1 MLGAAPTL
9 ESNYWFGAQGNRLWV
24 GQVECDGDKTI
35 TGDECV
41 DYQESNR
48 VKVRIMGYHTR
59 SRSQLKSLDLPWATV
74 LMPTTETISR
84 HSAGVVHGLENGMW
98 VLGTFMDG
106 ESAQQPLVMGSI
118 GIVDKRQQTY
128 TDRVSDK
135 GLSNDHA
142 ATHPEKVKNNKASSG
157 GHGQSNRGEN
167 TGTFSA
173 NDKEQESN
181 ERQTFTVS
189 NGKCGPR
196 PEGDFAK
203 ILNDLFQFTGK
214 NEKIGGVF
222 VNKLTGNIV
231 ETAGIIQTYVSR
243 LAAAASGILG
253 DIKQLILSEFKKYFQ
268 QFIITP
274 ITTALALKPTK
285 DSEIIW
291 GANKLGDV
299 FIEIFKC
306 IFGTILEELLN
317 LILDIVTGI
326 IDDAVN
332 SAFCMVQDII
342 SGITSKISD
351 LVGSAL
357 GALSN
362 VTSLISQ
369 YGDWGGS
376 WLSKIGELV
385 ALFCDGQLSCILGI
399 GEYTTKEGESS
410 DNSVGSFMNR
420 IETFGNLPNDAKIG
434 LFGSDSFLSTFENT
448 QIIDSDGNVSKGT
461 LNCSK
466 SNKFTFPAIPEL
478 VFTGLKYKFDA
489 AVGDFPG
496 PFPGTYSKGS
506 KYPRAIPV
514 INSKGKIIGA
524 KITNPGVDISPGVK
538 ISVKP
543 YRDWGSGA
551 ELKPIIKNG
560 KIEDLIVINGGG
572 GYPYFD
578 GSNLNPRIPLIGNQD
593 GTGSGTNGTGDSTNG
608 TGSGT
613 NNGTGSGTNNGTG
626 DSTNNGTGS
635 GNNGTGDSTNNG
647 TGSGTNGT
655 GDSTN
660 NGTGEPDYDR
670 IYGIYAENPYWIGI
684 ITPNNPPQV
693 LNAGENLDGTCG
705 IIVEPGKDEGTN
717 VVLPELEPV
726 IVNGRLISIKVIKEG
741 FGFTSPPKMYMA
753 CTNSNIDSSDQR
765 RVKIQPVLRY
775 IPRKDAKDY
784 LNLFDD
790 YRDIIDCVGF
800 PGDY

>member
-24 GQVECDGDKTI
+24 GQVECDGAKTI
-35 TGDECV
+35 TEEECV

-59 SRSQLKSLDLPWATV
+59 SRTQLKPLDLPWASV
-74 LMPTTETISR
+74 LMPTTETITR
-84 HSAGVVHGLENGMW
+84 HSAGAVHGLENGMW

-128 TDRVSDK
+128 TDRVGDL
-135 GLSNDHA
+135 GLSNDLTA
-142 ATHPEKVKNNKASSG
+142 RRPELVKNMTESSG
-157 GHGQSNRGEN
+157 GHGQSNRGSK
-167 TGTFSA
+167 TGTVSA
-173 NDKEQESN
+173 NDAQQEKN

-196 PEGDFAK
+196 PESDFTK
-203 ILNDLFQFTGK
+203 ILNDLFQFTGQ

-231 ETAGIIQTYVSR
+231 ETAGIVQSYTSR

-253 DIKQLILSEFKKYFQ
+253 DIKQLILSEFRKYFQ

-274 ITTALALKPTK
+274 ITTALALSPQKNSTV
-285 DSEIIW
+285 IW
-291 GANKLGDV
+291 ASNEVADT

-317 LILDIVTGI
+317 MLLDIVSGI

-342 SGITSKISD
+342 SGITSKISE
-351 LVGSAL
+351 LVSSAL
-357 GALSN
+357 GALSS
-362 VTSLISQ
+362 VTSLISEF
-369 YGDWGGS
+369 GDWGGS
-376 WLSKIGELV
+376 WLKKIGDLV

-399 GEYTTKEGESS
+399 GEYTTKEGESN
-410 DNSVGSFMNR
+410 DNSIGSFMNR
-420 IETFGNLPNDAKIG
+420 IETFGNLPKDAEIG

-448 QIIDSDGNVSKGT
+448 QIIDSDGNVASGT

-466 SNKFTFPAIPEL
+466 ANKFVFPAIPEL

-489 AVGDFPG
+489 AIGGFPG
-496 PFPGTYSKGS
+496 PFPGTSSVGS
-506 KYPRAIPV
+506 NYPRAIPV
-514 INSKGKIIGA
+514 ISGKGRIIGA
-524 KITNPGVDISPGVK
+524 KVTNPGRDLRPGTK

-551 ELKPIIKNG
+551 VLEPIIKDG
-560 KIEDLIVINGGG
+560 KIEDVIVKNGGS

-578 GSNLNPRIPLIGNQD
+578 GSNLNPNIPIKID
-593 GTGSGTNGTGDSTNG
+593 
-608 TGSGT
+608 
-613 NNGTGSGTNNGTG
+613 
-626 DSTNNGTGS
+626 
-635 GNNGTGDSTNNG
+635 
-647 TGSGTNGT
+647 
-655 GDSTN
+655 
-660 NGTGEPDYDR
+660 TGEDPDYDK
-670 IYGIYAENPYWIGI
+670 IYGIYADNPYWLGI

-693 LNAGENLDGTCG
+693 LNAGLNLDGSCG
-705 IIVEPGKDEGTN
+705 IIVEPGSDEETN

-741 FGFTSPPKMYMA
+741 FGFTTLPKMYMA
-753 CTNSNIDSSDQR
+753 CTNANINVGDQR
-765 RVKIQPVLRY
+765 RAVIKPVLRY
-775 IPRKDAKDY
+775 IPRKDAKKY

-790 YRDIIDCVGF
+790 FRDIIDCVGH